1 MHPENYT
8 MDKKARVSYY
18 FGMHMTKK
26 DGSF

>member
-8 MDKKARVSYY
+8 MDKRALVSYY
-18 FGMHMTKK
+18 FGMHMIKK